1 MKFTEFANIPT
12 LDSKKIIADLK
23 DTKAGTIGVPLR
35 DLEEWML
42 VIAENYDEALKDKIH
57 SPLVGWLKQT
67 DKSYALSFKNGKWN
81 LTEFKKDFSAK
92 VIAESEELVDV
103 ELRAKKILKNFPS
116 IPLQLEDALKKA
128 NIFEGVKRT
137 LKKNLKEDTQENAN
151 NYKVGTRIK
160 YSSSR
165 LGSSGEGKIYDRE
178 VYDTDDNGNDVYDY
192 YVITKDGSDIVLTI
206 DELSLYGSDI
216 TPDKTTKD
224 ISPRTIRAIA
234 KDIRADWKNISSSY
248 AWPYYQAM
256 ADINSISD
264 MYGADDAYGIVL
276 YFLSNS
282 AGWKGEKAREIKAEL
297 KKMCKDYE
305 KSKNIKES
313 MINEAIIDDHIY
325 TIHDF
330 EFTEISPGVYKL
342 KKPKASGGPK
352 QIMSYFF
359 SHVEKDSRIEGI
371 YDLKAYRTPWELVN
385 GKVVNKEPV
394 FTPTERLRLTW
405 RDSGKTGYLIHAP
418 SSTIDEV
425 KKIFSYAINKQEK
438 SLEDA
443 IERKENQKKRAA
455 DMKKFDYERRKND
468 QKELEAKYGKDVISR
483 VKIRKYMG
491 DDLYSWAV
499 FVDGRP
505 IITGLSQ
512 HSAHFE
518 KIQAYKR
525 LSKNTATRVTEEKT
539 KDIKIADI
547 SKVYPLKRDG
557 FIYGLDDEKFIVYTH
572 STPRG
577 KPIFSIFKQWTK
589 YVVRVLNRKE
599 VRLDTLS
606 EVLSYLNKQ
615 KIDKIVDKVPT
626 DQSILKFLNKWVE
639 LPKNVKLTL
648 DNIKELS
655 FKPVDGGKVIE
666 ITHPDYDDY
675 DEYFVFG
682 EGEEEPTQKARYVV
696 IGISEVGLTV
706 DDLTKW
712 LIKNKAKAIKK

>member
-42 VIAENYDEALKDKIH
+42 VIAENYDDMIKSKI
-57 SPLVGWLKQT
+57 SAPLVGWLKRP
-67 DKSYALSFKNGKWN
+67 DHSYALSFKNGMWN

-92 VIAESEELVDV
+92 TIGESEELVDI
-103 ELRAKKILKNFPS
+103 ELRAKKTLKNFPS
-116 IPLQLEDALKKA
+116 IPVQLEDALKKA
-128 NIFEGVKRT
+128 NVFESVKRT

-234 KDIRADWKNISSSY
+234 KDIRADWKNITSSY

-313 MINEAIIDDHIY
+313 MISDD
-325 TIHDF
+325 T
-330 EFTEISPGVYKL
+330 
-342 KKPKASGGPK
+342 
-352 QIMSYFF
+352 
-359 SHVEKDSRIEGI
+359 
-371 YDLKAYRTPWELVN
+371 
-385 GKVVNKEPV
+385 
-394 FTPTERLRLTW
+394 
-405 RDSGKTGYLIHAP
+405 
-418 SSTIDEV
+418 
-425 KKIFSYAINKQEK
+425 
-438 SLEDA
+438 
-443 IERKENQKKRAA
+443 
-455 DMKKFDYERRKND
+455 
-468 QKELEAKYGKDVISR
+468 
-483 VKIRKYMG
+483 
-491 DDLYSWAV
+491 
-499 FVDGRP
+499 

-512 HSAHFE
+512 PSANFE
-518 KIQAYKR
+518 KIQAHKR
-525 LSKNTATRVTEEKT
+525 LSKNIATRVTEEKT

-557 FIYGLDDEKFIVYTH
+557 FIYGFDDEKFIVYTH

>member
-23 DTKAGTIGVPLR
+23 ATKSGSIGAPLN
-35 DLEEWML
+35 DLEEWL
-42 VIAENYDEALKDKIH
+42 IVIAENYDDMIKSKI
-57 SPLVGWLKQT
+57 SAPLVGWLKRP
-67 DKSYALSFKNGKWN
+67 DHSYALSFKNGMWN

-92 VIAESEELVDV
+92 TIGESEELVDI
-103 ELRAKKILKNFPS
+103 ELRAKKTLKNFPS
-116 IPLQLEDALKKA
+116 IPVQLEDALKKA
-128 NIFEGVKRT
+128 NVFESFRKSGKPI
-137 LKKNLKEDTQENAN
+137 KESAEQQSFNH
-151 NYKVGTRIK
+151 R
-160 YSSSR
+160 SLR
-165 LGSSGEGKIYDRE
+165 L
-178 VYDTDDNGNDVYDY
+178 
-192 YVITKDGSDIVLTI
+192 
-206 DELSLYGSDI
+206 
-216 TPDKTTKD
+216 
-224 ISPRTIRAIA
+224 IA
-234 KDIRADWKNISSSY
+234 KEIRADWKNITSSY
-248 AWPYYQAM
+248 AYPYYQAL
-256 ADINSISD
+256 ADSNKITD
-264 MYGADDAYGIVL
+264 TYGADSVYGIVL
-276 YFLSNS
+276 YFLSNA

-305 KSKNIKES
+305 KLNGFKES
-313 MINEAIIDDHIY
+313 MISESVDDHIY

-330 EFTEISPGVYKL
+330 EFTEISTGVYKL

-394 FTPTERLRLTW
+394 FTPTEGLRLTW

-418 SSTIDEV
+418 GLSIEEV

-443 IERKENQKKRAA
+443 IERKENQKKYAA
-455 DMKKFDYERRKND
+455 DKKKFDYERRKND

-483 VKIRKYMG
+483 VKIRKYNG
-491 DDLYSWAV
+491 DDHYSWAV

-512 HSAHFE
+512 HSANFE

-525 LSKNTATRVTEEKT
+525 LSKNAASRVTEEKT

-557 FIYGLDDEKFIVYTH
+557 FIYGFDDEKFIVYTH

-712 LIKNKAKAIKK
+712 LIKNKAKAVKK